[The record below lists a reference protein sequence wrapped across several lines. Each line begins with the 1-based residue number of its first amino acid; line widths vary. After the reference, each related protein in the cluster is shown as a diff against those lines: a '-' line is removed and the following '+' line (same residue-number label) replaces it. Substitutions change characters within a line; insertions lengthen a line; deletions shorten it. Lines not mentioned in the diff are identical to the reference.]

1 MGEQEFWLFA
11 SSSAARIAGPRS
23 TETPL
28 LTMLDLLFSN
38 ISYVGIIAL
47 LIAGA
52 ILPIP
57 EEVVVV
63 AAGWAASYDQLNP
76 GFAFVSCLAGA
87 LVGDCLLY
95 GLGYHFGHGI
105 LRETRFFG
113 RFLRPER
120 ELRVERMIRAHGLKV
135 LFGAR
140 FLIGLRSTA
149 YLAAGVLRM
158 PFLRFLLV
166 DVVCATTVIGLVF
179 TLAYAYASRVGSNLY
194 YLADMVRDAEMALT
208 VLILLAVA
216 AIVGLYWRRHRRR
229 VERIRQKQQRREI
242 RRGELHGRD
251 RELKPAD
258 QAKSGV

>member
-1 MGEQEFWLFA
+1 
-11 SSSAARIAGPRS
+11 
-23 TETPL
+23 
-28 LTMLDLLFSN
+28 MLNLLFSN
-38 ISYVGIIAL
+38 ISYLGVVAL

-52 ILPIP
+52 VLPIP
-57 EEVVVV
+57 EELVVI

-76 GFAFVSCLAGA
+76 WLAFAACLFGA

-95 GLGYHFGHGI
+95 ALGYHFGHGI
-105 LRETRFFG
+105 LRETRLFG

-166 DVVCATTVIGLVF
+166 DIVCATTVIGIVF
-179 TLAYAYASRVGSNLY
+179 LLSYAYASRVGSNLW
-194 YLADMVRDAEMALT
+194 YLADMVRGAEIALT
-208 VLILLAVA
+208 VVVVVTIVA
-216 AIVGLYWRRHRRR
+216 LVAIYWRRHKIR
-229 VERIRQKQQRREI
+229 VARIKIKQQQREVRRREI
-242 RRGELHGRD
+242 TRRQQPVANESRG
-251 RELKPAD
+251 
-258 QAKSGV
+258 SV